1 MRLKMLGFA
10 PKLSLNQAKETQHRD
25 LHRLIGINGQGET
38 LMDHL
43 NEQGMQL
50 HVTILGWL
58 LLVANAIVLLVGMC
72 GFLLLAGIG
81 VASGDLQALAILGV
95 VGAVCGAFFVAL
107 AIPGL
112 LAGYGLLK
120 RASWG
125 RVLAIVVG
133 VLGLFNFPV
142 GTVIGVYA
150 LWVLLQNA
158 ATDYFTPAESTEL
171 AHSAEG

>member
-1 MRLKMLGFA
+1 
-10 PKLSLNQAKETQHRD
+10 
-25 LHRLIGINGQGET
+25 
-38 LMDHL
+38 MDHL
-43 NEQGMQL
+43 NEQGVQL

-58 LLVANAIVLLVGMC
+58 LIVANAIVLLMGMC

-81 VASGDLQALAILGV
+81 AASGDLQALAILSV
-95 VGAVCGAFFVAL
+95 VGTVCGAFFAAL
-107 AIPGL
+107 AVPGL

-142 GTVIGVYA
+142 GTVIGIYS

-158 ATDYFTPAESTEL
+158 ATDYFTPAESAEL
-171 AHSAEG
+171 VRQSRT